1 MVTVALPSAAMP
13 QEDYYATHPL
23 QELPPEEEPKEEP
36 VEEPPAQP
44 VFSGIRMCRSV
55 NKYKKLARLNEGS
68 YGIVYKAQNLETGE
82 IVALKRV
89 VVVFFLHA

>member
-1 MVTVALPSAAMP
+1 MVTVALPSTAMP
-13 QEDYYATHPL
+13 QDDYYATHPL

-68 YGIVYKAQNLETGE
+68 YGICLLYTSPSPRDEQ
-82 IVALKRV
+82 
-89 VVVFFLHA
+89 